1 MPSACTGTGTV
12 EKSCA
17 QYHIHAIM
25 CMNTLIY
32 VVNLDV
38 KNISS
43 SQDSSFCFWTC
54 KVKLNLFFSSLVL
67 DYLHLMFPLQV
78 KSVWIMYFKKGKD

>member
-1 MPSACTGTGTV
+1 
-12 EKSCA
+12 
-17 QYHIHAIM
+17 
-25 CMNTLIY
+25 MNTLIY

-54 KVKLNLFFSSLVL
+54 KVKFIFFLSSVRLPSFNVSFTGKISLDNVFQERERLNHNIVGEEVF
-67 DYLHLMFPLQV
+67 
-78 KSVWIMYFKKGKD
+78 